1 MRRLIR
7 RHLAKAALLPL
18 LLASVVLSGCG
29 GDEAPTPTPTPAP
42 EPEDLA
48 LQPVLGSSDLAVG
61 TNRLVFA
68 LLRPNRELVKAPTAQ
83 LSLYYLEGETAVA
96 QSQAEAVFRRWPA
109 SPGGVFTAQVEFT
122 RAGVWIVEI
131 APAGVDAEGEPTRLV
146 FEVMEQ
152 SVTPALG
159 VSVPP
164 SHNRTAGDVTALD
177 QLTTD
182 PTPDPDLYEM
192 TIAQALGA
200 DQPFV
205 VTFATPAF
213 CSSATCGPQV
223 DVIKELKQ
231 ALGERASF
239 IHVEIYENPLEMQGD
254 PSKGRVAQ
262 VVNEWGLVT
271 EPWTFIVDAQGR
283 LTAKFEG
290 FASYEELEEA
300 LKRVLS

>member
-1 MRRLIR
+1 MGSLIR
-7 RHLAKAALLPL
+7 RHLAKAALLSL

-29 GDEAPTPTPTPAP
+29 GDEAPTPTPTPTP
-42 EPEDLA
+42 EPADLA
-48 LQPVLGSSDLAVG
+48 LQPVLGSSDLAIG

-68 LLRPNRELVKAPTAQ
+68 LLKPNRELVKAPTAQ

-96 QSQAEAVFRRWPA
+96 QSKAEAVFRRWPA
-109 SPGGVFTAQVEFT
+109 IPGGVFTAQVEFT
-122 RAGVWIVEI
+122 RVGVWIVEI
-131 APAGVDAEGEPTRLV
+131 TPAGVDAEGEPTKLV
-146 FEVMEQ
+146 FEVKEQ
-152 SVTPALG
+152 SVTPPLG

-182 PTPDPDLYEM
+182 PAPDPDLYEM

-200 DQPFV
+200 NQPLV

-213 CSSATCGPQV
+213 CTSATCGPQV
-223 DVIKELKQ
+223 DVIKEMKQ
-231 ALGERASF
+231 SFGQRASF

-254 PSKGRVAQ
+254 PNKGRVAQ
-262 VVNEWGLVT
+262 VVKEWGLIT

-300 LKRVLS
+300 LKLVLS